1 MAYYFYKISNYNTE
15 EEKVEKLYNCADDGL
30 TFTEPQVEHENEV
43 GDFIIVA
50 RNKQEAINTFIKF
63 LYDEYM
69 EEYYENYDGLFEP
82 SWEEEMEE
90 YLKNAHP
97 DDLPYGGYPYF

>member
-15 EEKVEKLYNCADDGL
+15 LEKVEKLYNCANDGL
-30 TFTEPQVEHENEV
+30 TFTEPQVEYKNEV

-50 RNKQEAINTFIKF
+50 RNKKEAIDTFIQF
-63 LYDEYM
+63 I
-69 EEYYENYDGLFEP
+69 YEDSEDYEQYPECSIEP
-82 SWEEEMEE
+82 TWEEEMEE
-90 YLKNAHP
+90 YFKNAHP